1 MAEIAGTSNFA
12 SEIATLSIS
21 IFSNTEAKY
30 SKKSQNLRK
39 KANFTI
45 KISSFSQSNEKL
57 LKKLLKLLE
66 MMKWQGFKGS
76 VALAKSLLEGFSK
89 N

>member
-1 MAEIAGTSNFA
+1 MPRKIAGIAGTSNFT

-30 SKKSQNLRK
+30 NKKIAKFIK

-57 LKKLLKLLE
+57 LKKLLKVGE
-66 MMKWQGFKGS
+66 MMKW
-76 VALAKSLLEGFSK
+76 
-89 N
+89 